1 MNCTA
6 NTMELILISHP
17 DFFKGETVIVSSLLD
32 RYNFTFHLR
41 KPKASEQELIDY
53 LDEIPEAL
61 HAKIVLHNEIE
72 VFSNFKLKG
81 IHFSGA
87 KREHAKQL
95 ATGIRK
101 GTSCH
106 SIREIKSL
114 GKVFDYVYLS
124 PIFESISKPGY
135 QGNLNMEE
143 IKMFLKESRPIQI
156 YALGGIETSN
166 VSTIKELQF
175 DGLVVLGAVWTR
187 DPFKNQDL
195 ISSNFREIHST
206 IHNLYEK
213 SNS

>member
-41 KPKASEQELIDY
+41 KPEASEQELIDY
-53 LDEIPEAL
+53 LDEIPESL
-61 HAKIVLHNEIE
+61 HSKIVLHNEIE

-81 IHFSGA
+81 MHFSGA
-87 KREHAKQL
+87 KREHGKQL
-95 ATGIRK
+95 ATSIRK

-114 GKVFDYVYLS
+114 GKAFDYVYLS

-143 IKMFLKESRPIQI
+143 IKMFLKESRQSKV
-156 YALGGIETSN
+156 YALGGINASSIAQLETFP
-166 VSTIKELQF
+166 F

-206 IHNLYEK
+206 IHNLYEE